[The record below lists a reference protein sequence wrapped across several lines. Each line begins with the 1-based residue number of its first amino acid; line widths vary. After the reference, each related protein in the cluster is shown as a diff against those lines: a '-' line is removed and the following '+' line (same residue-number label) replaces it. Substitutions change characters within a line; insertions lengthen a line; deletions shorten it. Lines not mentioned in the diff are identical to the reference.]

1 MSNPAPTLNQI
12 NAFNAT
18 QGTTIDF
25 NIIGGTEV
33 IRSNKI
39 YIYDLS
45 DNSLICTHLYV
56 STESIHEFPPN
67 TSSSIVYASGKSSAD
82 FTNNTQYY
90 AQIQTFT
97 DTSGTQ
103 GASGLSV
110 AKLFWCL
117 PTPTLTLGTIP
128 TTISTT
134 SYNVSATYT
143 PNTSGGAT
151 NEIQEFQF
159 NLYSAI
165 GALLQTSGVV
175 LYGEGVDLSYNFSG
189 LEVDSTYYVTL
200 DVTTTQGMN
209 VSAQSNTFTVSIDTP
224 TMGSASVVNNG
235 CDGYISVTSNLSSE
249 YEHEESAGAGEIM
262 SFATDSVN
270 DITELDVDFSPVQDG
285 TPWMSAQDTEPYM
298 FRAVPTQ
305 TEDFGHESDTIVG
318 GTVGWNQFM
327 DLNDWSTQAVGGV
340 TFINNGDGSYTIN
353 GTATGNTF
361 VTENKPFINGHIYF
375 LSGCP
380 KNGARSTYFLDTGAN
395 IGGSDVGNGF
405 VGRCNFSTG
414 NYYVRMYVME
424 GTTVNNL
431 KVVPQLIDLTAMFGS
446 TIADYVY
453 SLEQATAG
461 AGVAWFRKLFPK
473 PYYEYNAGE
482 LMSVNTSAHNT
493 VGFNAFD
500 EELELGGCNQ
510 SGNYADENKVRSKNY
525 IPVIDGQTYYVKSSK
540 LLVFYGFD
548 SNKSGLVGCFNGYTT
563 VTRQN
568 QALTIPYGVKY
579 LRFYYSDNT
588 IVANDICI
596 NLSWDGERDGEY
608 EEYVKH
614 SYPLDSDLT
623 LRGIPKLDASNNLY
637 YDGDVYES
645 DGTVTRRYGIVTFDG
660 SNDEKWGK
668 LGSGSASAYAMRIKI
683 DGKII
688 QTSNRIT
695 ILCDKLE
702 PISPSATWGNYPRF
716 IAPVLNDDTIAAGIS
731 TITTVED
738 WRTYLAS
745 NPITVVYELATP
757 TDFTADPYT
766 NPQIV
771 DPHGTEQ
778 YVGSPIP
785 VGHETTYQRI
795 CPISGW
801 DGVEVDVVGKNLFDP
816 SSISEW
822 SSVSGMNLTKN
833 DDGSFTMSG
842 TATATN
848 YQSVTIPL
856 KAGTYTFT
864 GCPSGGSQNTY
875 SVYIDGTGV
884 SAYDT
889 GNGAT
894 FTLTS
899 AQNIRF
905 VIPRIL
911 VGTNVNGLT
920 FKPQLELGSTPT
932 PYQPYQGTTY
942 TSIFPKYKQQV
953 TQDKIPYITKDIGD
967 TYADTLTEN
976 LVGGTIAWNQSV
988 PDTTT
993 THTISGSIA
1002 SMDDAVAGNFE
1013 SVVCDIEPVQDLHGY
1028 DKPWVGGAGANKIA
1042 PKNVSR
1048 TINGVSVVASA
1059 SSETITVN
1067 GTATDNGGR
1076 TNKLTDDF
1084 TLPAGTYYF
1093 MAFGKVSA
1101 GVALNNASD
1110 SVVKWANNSFT
1121 LTEETSVYVGVN
1133 VTSGTTYNETIRLS
1147 IVSSSTAP
1155 TAWTPWENLCPITG
1169 WTGCEVV
1176 TNGVNFLALPIYYRA
1191 TTAVPQL
1198 FKIKKGD
1205 YYIRCNVK
1213 NATSWR
1219 LGVWMK
1225 DKNGNNLSDSGHCPS
1240 SSIFSWYANP
1250 GYWLFGANSTTN
1262 ECTIHIEE
1270 DCNIRFFIGLG
1281 DTTEQTEV
1289 VDAQLERGS
1298 IATTYTPYNGTTY
1311 PVSWQTE
1318 AGTVYGGTVD
1328 LVTGVLTVDRKFVN
1342 IDPSTVSIN
1351 AIVAGGGRYV
1361 VTTTD
1366 AKDVQTSDPIAYTI
1380 CNTLKSITSDSI
1392 EIGGSSLISSK
1403 RLSFM
1408 LPVSTQAEARQWFT
1422 DNTTTV
1428 VYPLATPQTYQ
1439 LDPVQVACLLGQNNV
1454 WNNIS
1459 DTTVTYP
1466 TNHSYQSL
1474 STTHKYYKRINGVE
1488 SISVG
1493 SDVVA
1498 DVGTDNIIDLTQM
1511 FGTTIADYIYNI
1523 EQSSSSGMGVKFF
1536 KSLFPNDDYDYNS
1549 GELISVNASAH
1560 VIKDANGN
1568 VLHTYPLDSDLVL
1581 RGIPKLDANNKLYY
1595 DGDVYEPSGS
1605 VTRKYGIVDMGTLNW
1620 TTTTVAGHT
1629 IFWENVPNG
1638 KMANTN
1644 YNGICSKYPLYND
1657 DTYSVDKSLRLYGNS
1672 SYQFSRAYIRD
1683 DSYTD
1688 ATSFK
1693 TAMSGVYLVYELN
1706 TTTTT
1711 QADPF
1716 EENQSIVSNGIE
1728 EYTVTEQGDVEMPV
1742 GHDSTYYATEVY
1754 GGTIDMAKGVL
1765 TINMASVDLG
1775 SLNWVIGGLP
1785 SSQSGVRKRMRTM
1798 ALETLAKHAAS
1809 NNTQGNII
1817 CSIYSAISYNGGYA
1831 DVDILNRIAIDTDG
1845 DVSVFVAYNDYE
1857 TVADFKSAMNGVQL
1871 VYELATPIEISLT
1884 PQQMQTLSG
1893 QNNIWSN
1900 TNGGM
1905 YLIYQLPIT
1914 SLLVKR
1920 RDVADV
1926 SGKWLTL
1933 YSTPIT
1939 QASDMDF
1946 TFIDF
1951 LNQYGK
1957 TYQYALVPVL
1967 AQDQSGVIVQIE
1979 GGYTVSDNVDSIF
1992 DGVYIA
1998 DQTNVERVKAGVGYG
2013 NIDMNQGVGS
2023 ITPIGSKYPI
2033 VITNS
2038 QNQYHNGSIRGTIV
2052 PNDFY
2057 SNGNLS
2063 RIDMVNKRDEL
2074 EQFLTNKRAKIIK
2087 DWNGKMWLVM
2097 IMSNVA
2103 CSFDDNYG
2111 MGMVSFSADWL
2122 EVGDPTNQQDLY
2134 NAGLINVGGV

>member
-18 QGTTIDF
+18 IGTTIDF

-56 STESIHEFPPN
+56 STESIHELPPN

-97 DTSGTQ
+97 DTNGTQ
-103 GASGLSV
+103 GASGLSI

-117 PTPTLTLGTIP
+117 PTPTLTLSTIP

-143 PNTSGGAT
+143 PNTSGSAT

-175 LYGEGVDLSYNFSG
+175 LYGGGVDLSYNFSG

-249 YEHEESAGAGEIM
+249 YEHEESVDSGEIM
-262 SFATDSVN
+262 SFTTDSVN
-270 DITELDVDFSPVQDG
+270 DIIELDVDFEPVQDG
-285 TPWMSAQDTEPYM
+285 TPWMSAQNTEPYM

-318 GTVGWNQFM
+318 GTVAWNQLVVPK
-327 DLNDWSTQAVGGV
+327 DASVATSGI
-340 TFINNGDGSYTIN
+340 TFTANGDGKITIS
-353 GTATGNTF
+353 GTATT
-361 VTENKPFINGHIYF
+361 VASIIAYKEKPTYTLGHKYLIF
-375 LSGCP
+375 GCP
-380 KNGARSTYFLDTGAN
+380 SGGSTSTYNLRYNVNGFGE
-395 IGGSDVGNGF
+395 IGNGVVVEAVSANAANKQIT
-405 VGRCNFSTG
+405 VGSTFPA
-414 NYYVRMYVME
+414 
-424 GTTVNNL
+424 
-431 KVVPQLIDLTAMFGS
+431 VVVANGYAVSGSLDFYPQVFDLTQMFGS
-446 TIADYVY
+446 TIADYIY

-461 AGVAWFRKLFPK
+461 AGVAWFKKLFPK
-473 PYYEYNAGE
+473 DYYAYDAGS
-482 LMSVNTSAHNT
+482 LVSVSGLTSHDM
-493 VGFNAFD
+493 VGFNQWD
-500 EELELGGCNQ
+500 EEWEVGGI
-510 SGNYADENKVRSKNY
+510 SASTGLPDSATDRIRAKNY
-525 IPVIDGQTYYVKSSK
+525 IPVVSGTSLYFKTGENGQTAWQTVGWFYDSDKNPIGT
-540 LLVFYGFD
+540 VFYRRNAVLAVPTGAKYVRFAVT
-548 SNKSGLVGCFNGYTT
+548 SGYGTT
-563 VTRQN
+563 
-568 QALTIPYGVKY
+568 YK
-579 LRFYYSDNT
+579 
-588 IVANDICI
+588 NDICI
-596 NLSWDGERDGEY
+596 NLSDASLNGTY
-608 EEYVKH
+608 KPYTKH
-614 SYPLDSDLT
+614 SYPLDSDLV

-637 YDGDVYES
+637 YDGDRYNA
-645 DGTVTRRYGIVTFDG
+645 DGSVDRRYGIVD
-660 SNDEKWGK
+660 
-668 LGSGSASAYAMRIKI
+668 LGSLNWTLNSTYPNIFNADRFGNIKF
-683 DGKII
+683 GT
-688 QTSNRIT
+688 QNLVCVMYQPSTS
-695 ILCDKLE
+695 
-702 PISPSATWGNYPRF
+702 
-716 IAPVLNDDTIAAGIS
+716 S
-731 TITTVED
+731 TIMDTDKAVAVSTGSDVIYIKD
-738 WRTYLAS
+738 TAYSDATAFKTAMSGIYL
-745 NPITVVYELATP
+745 VYEKATP
-757 TDFTADPYT
+757 NIETADPFT

-771 DPHGTEQ
+771 DPSGTEE

-785 VGHETTYQRI
+785 VGHKTTYQRI
-795 CPISGW
+795 CPITGW
-801 DGVEVDVVGKNLFDP
+801 TGCEVDVAGVNLFDEET
-816 SSISEW
+816 SFGTNGGVLQS
-822 SSVSGMNLTKN
+822 
-833 DDGSFTMSG
+833 DGSWYFANLNTLYGKTVWNNPKGYSGQVVFTFIRK
-842 TATATN
+842 ATIANIQT
-848 YQSVTIPL
+848 
-856 KAGTYTFT
+856 
-864 GCPSGGSQNTY
+864 
-875 SVYIDGTGV
+875 
-884 SAYDT
+884 
-889 GNGAT
+889 
-894 FTLTS
+894 
-899 AQNIRF
+899 IRF
-905 VIPRIL
+905 VINYTDGTYDRIGYVAGTGNFDTYTL
-911 VGTNVNGLT
+911 VTPTNKTVLSVVCDYGTNVATYIKL
-920 FKPQLELGSTPT
+920 QIEIGSTAT
-932 PYQPYQGTTY
+932 PYKPYQGTTY
-942 TSIFPKYKQQV
+942 TSTFPKYKQQL
-953 TQDKIPYITKDIGD
+953 TQDTTPYITKDIGD

-993 THTISGSIA
+993 THTVSGSIA

-1013 SVVCDIEPVQDLHGY
+1013 SVVCDITPVQYLHGY
-1028 DKPWVGGAGANKIA
+1028 DYPWVGGAGKNKWEPFSGTNRGITFTPQTDGTVKIQGTVTTA
-1042 PKNVSR
+1042 GWVQIYS
-1048 TINGVSVVASA
+1048 THTLADFDLSV
-1059 SSETITVN
+1059 
-1067 GTATDNGGR
+1067 GD
-1076 TNKLTDDF
+1076 
-1084 TLPAGTYYF
+1084 
-1093 MAFGKVSA
+1093 
-1101 GVALNNASD
+1101 
-1110 SVVKWANNSFT
+1110 
-1121 LTEETSVYVGVN
+1121 SVYVFSNN
-1133 VTSGTTYNETIRLS
+1133 VTLDNGFVGLVRFLDSNNTKISDVFQNATGTVPQNAVSMRLYMYGYG
-1147 IVSSSTAP
+1147 SSAP
-1155 TAWTPWENLCPITG
+1155 TVGDVINTTGYFEFGKGSTLPTSWTPWENLCPITG

-1176 TNGVNFLALPIYYRA
+1176 QAGVNLFDKSTATDGKYYQLSGGTINEVNNAPYGHSILIPIKPSTSYCMTGYAGSGYYSIICLDEYMKPITTWYGAASKTAPFVATTPNNAKYCYLNYLLTQKDSLALYE
-1191 TTAVPQL
+1191 
-1198 FKIKKGD
+1198 
-1205 YYIRCNVK
+1205 
-1213 NATSWR
+1213 ATSV
-1219 LGVWMK
+1219 G
-1225 DKNGNNLSDSGHCPS
+1225 D
-1240 SSIFSWYANP
+1240 
-1250 GYWLFGANSTTN
+1250 
-1262 ECTIHIEE
+1262 
-1270 DCNIRFFIGLG
+1270 FI
-1281 DTTEQTEV
+1281 
-1289 VDAQLERGS
+1289 
-1298 IATTYTPYNGTTY
+1298 PYNGTTY

-1328 LVTGVLTVDRKFVN
+1328 LVTGVLTVTPATADMGTLNWVYVSGGNYFYAVISDKAKGFNN
-1342 IDPSTVSIN
+1342 IKCSAYEVAPN
-1351 AIVAGGGRYV
+1351 AGVANLQNGQIVGGMNDTAVYVKDSRY
-1361 VTTTD
+1361 TD
-1366 AKDVQTSDPIAYTI
+1366 AV
-1380 CNTLKSITSDSI
+1380 
-1392 EIGGSSLISSK
+1392 
-1403 RLSFM
+1403 SFKAG
-1408 LPVSTQAEARQWFT
+1408 VSGYQL
-1422 DNTTTV
+1422 
-1428 VYPLATPQTYQ
+1428 VYELATPTTYQ

-1459 DTTVTYP
+1459 NTTVTYP

-1595 DGDVYEPSGS
+1595 DGDVYEPDGG
-1605 VTRKYGIVDMGTLNW
+1605 VTRKYGIVDLGTLNYSDNGH
-1620 TTTTVAGHT
+1620 TTNVQQFVTFGIAKKNGVSNFVCEGYVAMYSDRVGTVAG
-1629 IFWENVPNG
+1629 
-1638 KMANTN
+1638 
-1644 YNGICSKYPLYND
+1644 
-1657 DTYSVDKSLRLYGNS
+1657 R
-1672 SYQFSRAYIRD
+1672 
-1683 DSYTD
+1683 D
-1688 ATSFK
+1688 ATNAIVFNAPLGTDVATFK
-1693 TAMSGVYLVYELN
+1693 ASMSGTYMVYEKATP
-1706 TTTTT
+1706 TTE

-1716 EENQSIVSNGIE
+1716 EENQAIVSDGIE
-1728 EYTVTEQGDVEMPV
+1728 EYVVTEQGDVEMPV

-1765 TINMASVDLG
+1765 TIDMVSVDLG
-1775 SLNWVIGGLP
+1775 SLTWSLITTGETPYFRTSTDAIPYKYLADQSNFICENYPHASIGSTG
-1785 SSQSGVRKRMRTM
+1785 SAVGIMITNTISIRIRD
-1798 ALETLAKHAAS
+1798 
-1809 NNTQGNII
+1809 NN
-1817 CSIYSAISYNGGYA
+1817 YSDS
-1831 DVDILNRIAIDTDG
+1831 
-1845 DVSVFVAYNDYE
+1845 VS
-1857 TVADFKSAMNGVQL
+1857 FKNAMNGVQL
-1871 VYELATPIEISLT
+1871 VYELETPIEISLT
-1884 PQQMQTLSG
+1884 PQQIQTLSG
-1893 QNNIWSN
+1893 QNNIWGN

-1905 YLIYQLPIT
+1905 FLIYQLPIT

-1939 QASDMDF
+1939 QADDMDF

-2038 QNQYHNGSIRGTIV
+2038 QNQYHNGSVRGTIV

-2097 IMSNVA
+2097 IMSNVS
-2103 CSFDDNYG
+2103 CTFDDNYG
-2111 MGMVSFSADWL
+2111 MGIVSFSADWL

-2134 NAGLINVGGV
+2134 NAGLINVGGA